1 MVMRKQKSK
10 KGNMKGQRGI
20 MHWTTPVL
28 AKGLRVSLR
37 RR

>member
-1 MVMRKQKSK
+1 
-10 KGNMKGQRGI
+10 

-28 AKGLRVSLR
+28 AKALRVSLR